1 MTEIC
6 CDILGFKSGWSRMEV
21 TCALLPPS
29 QIKTMQ
35 VSVNY
40 SFPVSPSEEITGLL
54 CKIYCESAVQTVMGS
69 LSQSCLQQIA
79 TSKGEGA
86 GLE

>member
-6 CDILGFKSGWSRMEV
+6 CDILGVKSGCSYMEV

-40 SFPVSPSEEITGLL
+40 SFPVSTSEEITGLL
-54 CKIYCESAVQTVMGS
+54 CKTYCKSAVQTVMGS
-69 LSQSCLQQIA
+69 LSQSCLQQIM
-79 TSKGEGA
+79 TSRGKV
-86 GLE
+86 LV